1 MNIFFTLVASLK
13 KTPQV
18 DWAGKSGCVC
28 PTNTFCLGSAR
39 DDRYFGFMQ
48 RIAVIGLGIIGGA
61 WAKNLYA
68 DGLTVRGW
76 NRTPK
81 DLPFY
86 EPDLSRAIKDAEII
100 IIVVAD
106 PPAVESVLNRI
117 APHLKAGQ
125 LVVQSSTISARW
137 SRLFARQ
144 VEATGALFLEAPFT
158 GSKPAAEARKTV
170 FYLGGTTDIVEKAR
184 PVLARLSSYLLYIGA
199 MGTASSLKLAMN
211 LNLAIM
217 SEALSESLVLARAE
231 GIPDEKFFEALHLN
245 AGRSGFSDLKEPKFR
260 AGDYAPQFS
269 LKHMDKDLRLALE
282 TAGSLE
288 LPLAKALK
296 SFYDK
301 GMEAS
306 YNEDDLTGTIR
317 LLTDLKKIAK

>member
-1 MNIFFTLVASLK
+1 
-13 KTPQV
+13 
-18 DWAGKSGCVC
+18 
-28 PTNTFCLGSAR
+28 
-39 DDRYFGFMQ
+39 MQ
-48 RIAVIGLGIIGGA
+48 RVTIIGLGIIGSA
-61 WAKNLYA
+61 WAKNLHA

-86 EPDLSRAIKDAEII
+86 EADLPRAVENAEAI

-106 PPAVESVLNRI
+106 PPAVESVLNI
-117 APHLKAGQ
+117 ITPHLKPGQ
-125 LVVQSSTISARW
+125 LVIQSSTISAHW
-137 SRLFARQ
+137 TKLFARH
-144 VEATGALFLEAPFT
+144 VEAAGALFLEAPFT

-170 FYLGGTTDIVEKAR
+170 YYLGGTMEVVEKAR
-184 PVLARLSSYLLYIGA
+184 PVLTRLASHLLHIGA
-199 MGTASSLKLAMN
+199 LGAASSLKLAMN

-217 SEALSESLVLARAE
+217 SEALSESLALARAE

-269 LKHMDKDLRLALE
+269 LKHMNKDLRLALE

-288 LPLAKALK
+288 LPIAKSLK
-296 SFYDK
+296 SFYNK
-301 GMEAS
+301 GMELSLA
-306 YNEDDLTGTIR
+306 EDDLTGLIR
-317 LLTDLKKIAK
+317 LLVDSKKSAK